1 MEEYDQI
8 VKELVDN
15 VRDGSDTEW
24 MLVTGVLMAA
34 LADAM
39 YLSPEVT
46 RMMKDKNARHSK
58 TTQKLE
64 EV

>member
-1 MEEYDQI
+1 MEEYDEI

-39 YLSPEVT
+39 YLSPEVA
-46 RMMKDKNARHSK
+46 RMIKDKNARHSK
-58 TTQKLE
+58 TT
-64 EV
+64 

>member
-1 MEEYDQI
+1 MEEYDEI

-15 VRDGSDTEW
+15 VRDGSETEW

-46 RMMKDKNARHSK
+46 RMIKDKNARHSK
-58 TTQKLE
+58 TT
-64 EV
+64 